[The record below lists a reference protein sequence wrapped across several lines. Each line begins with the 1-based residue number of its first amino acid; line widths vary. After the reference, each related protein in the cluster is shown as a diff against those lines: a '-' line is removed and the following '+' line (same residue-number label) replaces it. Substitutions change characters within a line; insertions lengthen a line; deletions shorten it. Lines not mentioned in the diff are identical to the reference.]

1 MYISTKDILKIYGR
15 EMKRYKW
22 RLLVMA
28 LIVVVLT
35 CVELVIPIFYKHFFD
50 TVSKTGIP
58 RDSATVALLS
68 HYIILV
74 LAANAVTWT
83 LFRIALLFHDLIQPT
98 IITNLIE
105 SSFAYLIE
113 HSFGFFSNSFIGSLV
128 KRITRLSRAYEV
140 FMERVLWN
148 LLPLG
153 VRIIATITILFFFN
167 KLIAI
172 ILVVWTAV
180 FLVLN
185 YLFSLWKLKYD
196 IQRSAVDSEMTAS
209 LADGLTNHSSVHLF
223 TGLLF
228 ERARLHEVAKR
239 YRRLRQITWSMA
251 SGMEALQASLM
262 IIVEFLL
269 FYFGIRLWQKGLI
282 TVGDFALMQAYLI
295 GLLIRLWDFGRTVRD
310 LYESFADA
318 REMAEILY
326 QPHEITDIPK
336 AQPLHVKSAAV
347 EFKKITFNYH
357 RTRAIIKN
365 LDLTI
370 QPGEK
375 VALVGPSGAG
385 KTTLVKLL
393 FRLYDIDGGKIFIDG
408 QNIQKVTQESLR
420 AALSLVPQDPILF
433 HRSLF
438 ENIAYGRRDTNQEE
452 VYRAS
457 KLAHCDEFI
466 QQFQYG
472 YDTLVGERGV
482 KLSGG
487 ERQRIAIARAI
498 LKNAPILVLD
508 EATSSLDSESERLI
522 QDALENLMK
531 DKTVMVIAHRL
542 STIQKMDRIVVL
554 ENGQVREEGTH
565 QELTQKE
572 GSLYRRLW
580 ELQAGGFIGGSE
592 EDDS

>member
-1 MYISTKDILKIYGR
+1 M
-15 EMKRYKW
+15 
-22 RLLVMA
+22 
-28 LIVVVLT
+28 
-35 CVELVIPIFYKHFFD
+35 
-50 TVSKTGIP
+50 
-58 RDSATVALLS
+58 
-68 HYIILV
+68 
-74 LAANAVTWT
+74 
-83 LFRIALLFHDLIQPT
+83 
-98 IITNLIE
+98 
-105 SSFAYLIE
+105 
-113 HSFGFFSNSFIGSLV
+113 
-128 KRITRLSRAYEV
+128 
-140 FMERVLWN
+140 
-148 LLPLG
+148 
-153 VRIIATITILFFFN
+153 
-167 KLIAI
+167 
-172 ILVVWTAV
+172 
-180 FLVLN
+180 
-185 YLFSLWKLKYD
+185 
-196 IQRSAVDSEMTAS
+196 
-209 LADGLTNHSSVHLF
+209 
-223 TGLLF
+223 
-228 ERARLHEVAKR
+228 
-239 YRRLRQITWSMA
+239 
-251 SGMEALQASLM
+251 
-262 IIVEFLL
+262 
-269 FYFGIRLWQKGLI
+269 
-282 TVGDFALMQAYLI
+282 
-295 GLLIRLWDFGRTVRD
+295 
-310 LYESFADA
+310 
-318 REMAEILY
+318 
-326 QPHEITDIPK
+326 
-336 AQPLHVKSAAV
+336 
-347 EFKKITFNYH
+347 
-357 RTRAIIKN
+357 
-365 LDLTI
+365 
-370 QPGEK
+370 
-375 VALVGPSGAG
+375 VGPSGAG

>member
-1 MYISTKDILKIYGR
+1 MR
-15 EMKRYKW
+15 RYKW
-22 RLLVMA
+22 RLILMSC
-28 LIVVVLT
+28 IVIVLT
-35 CVELVIPIFYKHFFD
+35 LVELTIPIFYKHFFD
-50 TVSKTGIP
+50 IVSHMGLV
-58 RDSATVALLS
+58 RDNTTVALLG
-68 HYIILV
+68 HYILLV
-74 LAANAVTWT
+74 LAANAVVWV
-83 LFRIALLFHDLIQPT
+83 LFRIALLIHDLVQPT

-153 VRIIATITILFFFN
+153 VRIIATITVLFFFN
-167 KLIAI
+167 KTIAI
-172 ILVVWTAV
+172 ILVVWTIT
-180 FLVLN
+180 FLILN

-223 TGLLF
+223 TGLMF

-239 YRRLRQITWSMA
+239 YCRLRKITWSMA

-282 TVGDFALMQAYLI
+282 TVGDFALIQAYLI

-326 QPHEITDIPK
+326 TPHEITNVPGARDLQVTK
-336 AQPLHVKSAAV
+336 ASL
-347 EFKKITFNYH
+347 EFKKVIFNYH
-357 RTRAIIKN
+357 QTRTTIINN
-365 LDLTI
+365 LDVQI
-370 QPGEK
+370 KQGEK
-375 VALVGPSGAG
+375 VALIGPSGAG

-393 FRLYDIDGGKIFIDG
+393 FRLYDTDGGKILIDG
-408 QNIQKVTQESLR
+408 QNIQKVSQESLR

-438 ENIAYGRRDTNQEE
+438 DNIAYGRRGATQEE

-457 KLAHCDEFI
+457 ALAHCDEFI
-466 QQFQYG
+466 QQFPYT

-487 ERQRIAIARAI
+487 ERQRVAIARAI

-531 DKTVMVIAHRL
+531 GKTVIVIAHRL
-542 STIQKMDRIVVL
+542 STIQKMDRIVVMDKGSVL
-554 ENGQVREEGTH
+554 EEGTH

-580 ELQAGGFIGGSE
+580 ELQAGGFIGGD
-592 EDDS
+592 EDEI

>member
-1 MYISTKDILKIYGR
+1 M
-15 EMKRYKW
+15 
-22 RLLVMA
+22 
-28 LIVVVLT
+28 VVLT
-35 CVELVIPIFYKHFFD
+35 LVALLIPIFYKHFFD
-50 TVSKTGIP
+50 IVSHTTTV
-58 RDSATVALLS
+58 RDATVVALLG
-68 HYIILV
+68 HYIFLV
-74 LAANAVTWT
+74 LAANAVVWI
-83 LFRIALLFHDLIQPT
+83 LFRVALLIHDLVQPT

-105 SSFAYLIE
+105 SSFAYLID

-153 VRIIATITILFFFN
+153 VRIIATITVLFFFN
-167 KLIAI
+167 KIIAV
-172 ILVVWTAV
+172 ILVVWTFA
-180 FLVLN
+180 FLILN
-185 YLFSLWKLKYD
+185 YAFSLWKLKYD
-196 IQRSAVDSEMTAS
+196 VQRSAVDSEMTAS

-228 ERARLHEVAKR
+228 ERGRLHEVAKR
-239 YRRLRQITWSMA
+239 YRHLRHITWSMA
-251 SGMEALQASLM
+251 SGMEALQSALM
-262 IIVEFLL
+262 IIVEFAL
-269 FYFGIRLWQKGLI
+269 FYYGIRLWQKGII
-282 TVGDFALMQAYLI
+282 TVGDFALIQAYLI

-326 QPHEITDIPK
+326 TPHEITDVPAAK
-336 AQPLHVKSAAV
+336 PLAVKNAAI
-347 EFKKITFNYH
+347 EFQKVVFNYH
-357 RTRAIIKN
+357 QTRAIIKD
-365 LDLTI
+365 LDLRI
-370 QPGEK
+370 RAGEK
-375 VALVGPSGAG
+375 VALIGPSGAG
-385 KTTLVKLL
+385 KTTFIKLL
-393 FRLYDIDGGKIFIDG
+393 FRLYDVDGGKILIDG
-408 QNIQKVTQESLR
+408 HNIQKVTQESLR
-420 AALSLVPQDPILF
+420 AAMSLVPQDPVLF

-438 ENIAYGRRDTNQEE
+438 DNIAYGKRGTTTEE

-466 QQFQYG
+466 QQFSQT

-522 QDALENLMK
+522 QDALEHLMK
-531 DKTVMVIAHRL
+531 DKTVLVIAHRL
-542 STIQKMDRIVVL
+542 STIQKMDRIIVL
-554 ENGQVREEGTH
+554 ENGRVLEEGTH
-565 QELTQKE
+565 DTLTKTE

-580 ELQAGGFIGGSE
+580 ELQAGGFIGG
-592 EDDS
+592 EDEGE